1 METRTKLRRKIFK
14 RCKIRSGIE
23 VRPVVITSYE
33 ITIRDRKL
41 LQNFE
46 WRYLIVDEGHR
57 IKNTH
62 CRLIRYKARAILGKE
77 MYMRGKGGGGGGGG
91 GYRRQATLIQD
102 PPLVQFEKKKK
113 S

>member
-77 MYMRGKGGGGGGGG
+77 MYMRGKGGG
-91 GYRRQATLIQD
+91 
-102 PPLVQFEKKKK
+102 VKKA
-113 S
+113 SNFNPRPTSRAI